1 MTAAVVFVVAC
12 ALAALT
18 LAVARLVR
26 GPSHSDRIVAQDVV
40 FSVGLALCL
49 AAALLTGRSV
59 FLDVALGLAVV
70 GFVAT
75 IAWARLIQTLAADR
89 GRGAGEEDAQ

>member
-1 MTAAVVFVVAC
+1 MTGMVAFVVVC
-12 ALAALT
+12 AFASVA

-26 GPSHSDRIVAQDVV
+26 GPTRSDRIVAQDVL
-40 FSVGLALCL
+40 FSAGLGLAI
-49 AAALLTGRSV
+49 AAALRTGRTV

-75 IAWARLIQTLAADR
+75 IAWARLIQGLP
-89 GRGAGEEDAQ
+89 GREEEP